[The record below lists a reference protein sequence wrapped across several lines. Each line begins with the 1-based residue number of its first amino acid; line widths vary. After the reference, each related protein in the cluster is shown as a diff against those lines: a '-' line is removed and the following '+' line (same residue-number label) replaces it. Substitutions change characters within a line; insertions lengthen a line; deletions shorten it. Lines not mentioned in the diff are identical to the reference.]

1 MNDLKSKIVAF
12 LKYLV
17 TEQKPNKP
25 AQPTPANSGEAPKP
39 QPSSSTIADA
49 SVVPVRETPV
59 GTGLVRQSS
68 EQAVMT
74 VQAAIR
80 FWCWAAPAICTGSLL
95 FTLPIGVVSGYQSSF
110 DRYGYL
116 TGNVGANIF
125 WGCVIGVG
133 VSLFMIFLAYTM
145 TRPTVRV
152 EVDKDFVTF
161 GSYKFDRRFAGG
173 LRPAYSSQEV
183 ELNKSIT
190 QPKFGVTALRFAY
203 GPWGEDMKYL
213 VDANYVHDICLWMNG
228 VIDTV
233 GAEAPKENDA
243 FEGKKVELL

>member
-1 MNDLKSKIVAF
+1 MNDLKNKIFAF

-17 TEQKPNKP
+17 TEQKPNKQT
-25 AQPTPANSGEAPKP
+25 QPTPVNSGESPKP
-39 QPSSSTIADA
+39 QLSSTTSDA
-49 SVVPVRETPV
+49 FVMPVRKTPV
-59 GTGLVRQSS
+59 GTELVRQNN
-68 EQAVMT
+68 EQAVMA

-80 FWCWAAPAICTGSLL
+80 FWCWVGPTMCLSTILV
-95 FTLPIGVVSGYQSSF
+95 TLPIGGALGYQSSF
-110 DRYGYL
+110 DRYGYV
-116 TGNVGANIF
+116 TGSLGGNIVWGCILGVGA
-125 WGCVIGVG
+125 
-133 VSLFMIFLAYTM
+133 SLFATFLAYTM

-161 GSYKFDRRFAGG
+161 GSYKFDRRFADG

-213 VDANYVHDICLWMNG
+213 VDANYVNDICAWMNMI
-228 VIDTV
+228 IDTV

-243 FEGKKVELL
+243 SEGKKVELL